1 MKKDVHGSMF
11 MMTSKNTAIVA
22 WKYKKVVTMASNA
35 YGINL
40 VTRVNR
46 IATVSHE
53 RRKILAKCPKVV
65 NMYNSYMGGAER
77 FNQDVHSQ
85 RISFRGKK
93 WWYLLFAFGF
103 DASCQNAWQI
113 HKRVNNKNITY
124 CEYRRHIVLSYLRRN
139 SKKVCSSWFTLK
151 Y

>member
-40 VTRVNR
+40 VTRVNKV
-46 IATVSHE
+46 ATVSHE
-53 RRKILAKCPKVV
+53 RRKILVKCPKAV
-65 NMYNSYMGGAER
+65 NMYNSYMGGVDR

-93 WWYLLFAFGF
+93 WWYLLFAFGL
-103 DASCQNAWQI
+103 DASCQI
-113 HKRVNNKNITY
+113 YKRGNNTNNPY
-124 CEYRRHIVLSYLRRN
+124 CEYRRHIVLTYL
-139 SKKVCSSWFTLK
+139 
-151 Y
+151 